1 MEVGEGVYMRVVQ
14 REQKAP
20 QTYARLMVV
29 VDDALLQNVRRVHR
43 DPQAT
48 ARSIPSSLHQSVVA
62 YHHLHHHIY
71 QPKI

>member
-20 QTYARLMVV
+20 QTYARHMEVG
-29 VDDALLQNVRRVHR
+29 DDALLQTVRRVHR

-48 ARSIPSSLHQSVVA
+48 ARCIPLSLHQSVVA
-62 YHHLHHHIY
+62 FHHLHHHSY
-71 QPKI
+71 QSKI